1 MGDGRCLVVLLISF
15 VYEYAHFRVIVI
27 IDVIVVG
34 LFLCIVVVGIW
45 RHGRNGRR

>member
-1 MGDGRCLVVLLISF
+1 MGDGGCLVVLFISF

-27 IDVIVVG
+27 IDVIG